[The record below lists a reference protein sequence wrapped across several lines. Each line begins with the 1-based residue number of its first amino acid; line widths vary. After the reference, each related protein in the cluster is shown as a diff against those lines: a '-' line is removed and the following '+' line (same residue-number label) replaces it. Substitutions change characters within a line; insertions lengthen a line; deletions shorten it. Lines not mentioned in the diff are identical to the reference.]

1 MCLTAGK
8 FTRRRRSSSMHLRL
22 HPTEGAS
29 PLHSAVGVTSPH
41 SCRRVR
47 VEGAARGT
55 GITTFGFFFL
65 FQTGFKLFCP
75 VTMEL
80 SEEQL
85 KVSETELRRYLPR
98 SLPVYGFLMHR
109 NRVRSDP
116 LAVFVDRW
124 PDFNVLICRP
134 TCREKG
140 DLFKDIHIFA
150 NDKTSLEETIRKSSV
165 IDWTRFLCLGFD
177 HRHIGLF
184 KAVASEKEAPGRELA
199 VCQVK
204 ILEDVSKLPDI
215 DSSGMS
221 LSSLDE
227 SHVSLV
233 NQTWKFSN
241 SDEALVM
248 IRNIITNFPSC
259 CHRGKGYA
267 KVLICSMARRLHAEG
282 YPVYTFIEEENT
294 LSHRLFTK
302 LGFTEAP
309 SFKTAWMGFN
319 EL

>member
-1 MCLTAGK
+1 
-8 FTRRRRSSSMHLRL
+8 
-22 HPTEGAS
+22 
-29 PLHSAVGVTSPH
+29 
-41 SCRRVR
+41 
-47 VEGAARGT
+47 
-55 GITTFGFFFL
+55 
-65 FQTGFKLFCP
+65 
-75 VTMEL
+75 MEL
-80 SEEQL
+80 SEQQL

-134 TCREKG
+134 TCRQKG
-140 DLFKDIHIFA
+140 DLFKDIHVFA

-165 IDWTRFLCLGFD
+165 IDWTRFLCLENVCSNRPFGDFPFMTSQRAVAPPPGFD

-184 KAVASEKEAPGRELA
+184 KAVASEKEVPGRELA

-215 DSSGMS
+215 DRSGMS

-248 IRNIITNFPSC
+248 IRN
-259 CHRGKGYA
+259 
-267 KVLICSMARRLHAEG
+267 M
-282 YPVYTFIEEENT
+282 
-294 LSHRLFTK
+294 
-302 LGFTEAP
+302 
-309 SFKTAWMGFN
+309 
-319 EL
+319 